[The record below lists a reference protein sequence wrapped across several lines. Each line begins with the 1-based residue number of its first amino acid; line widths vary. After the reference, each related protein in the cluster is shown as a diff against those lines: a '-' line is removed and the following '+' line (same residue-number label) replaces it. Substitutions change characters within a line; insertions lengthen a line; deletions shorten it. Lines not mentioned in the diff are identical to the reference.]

1 MRIRNEPHAY
11 GALARVMHWTT
22 VALVAWLYIG
32 ISGLDLPPKNLARD
46 AVVTTHVLAGA
57 GVFLLMA
64 VRLLWRF
71 SNPNPVASYTLTRLH
86 RAAVYVVHYT
96 LYALV
101 LAACVSGL
109 IAVTSEAG
117 VLTGLELGD
126 SVGVIAASLCVA
138 AEDARTVHAALT
150 SMLLLLALVHATAA
164 VVNQIVGVPAP
175 SDAADG

>member
-1 MRIRNEPHAY
+1 M
-11 GALARVMHWTT
+11 
-22 VALVAWLYIG
+22 
-32 ISGLDLPPKNLARD
+32 
-46 AVVTTHVLAGA
+46 
-57 GVFLLMA
+57 
-64 VRLLWRF
+64 
-71 SNPNPVASYTLTRLH
+71 
-86 RAAVYVVHYT
+86 VHYT

-117 VLTGLELGD
+117 VLAGLELGD
-126 SVGVIAASLCVA
+126 SVDAIAASLRA
-138 AEDARTVHAALT
+138 TAEDARTVHAALT